1 MIFAIIP
8 ILTMPT
14 RHPRIWREIS
24 PVVPGTHPYDGP
36 EETIDRMFNAL
47 DVDAWVSARRSSLDE
62 AKASAAGIIQAVREG
77 GDGALLAMAR
87 KHEPD
92 LTSVRVTDED
102 VEAAYNDVEDRLI
115 ESLIE
120 AEARITRFHELQ
132 KERSLW
138 LDEVEP
144 GIVLGVKTTPLD
156 RVGLYVPGRR
166 AAYPSTALMNAVPA
180 KVAGV
185 PEMCACSP
193 PPILPLTL
201 VALDI
206 AGVSEIYRIGGAQAV
221 AALALGTETI
231 RPVQKIVGPGNV
243 YVTAAKM
250 MLREHAEIDFP
261 AGPSEIGIL
270 ADSTANPVFIA
281 IDILAQSE
289 HDPDAACVLV
299 TTDKTLPARVSEEI
313 NRLLETAPRREI
325 IEKALAQS
333 GYIIEPDM
341 DEAVTAMNEIA
352 PEHLS
357 IQVGDSLTVLNAV
370 RHAGSIFVGPYTPVA
385 AGDYASG
392 TNHVLPTAGYA
403 KTYSGLN
410 VSHFCK
416 TSTVQIIDRRGLDA
430 IGDTIEAIADAEG
443 LNAHAESVRIR
454 RMFH

>member
-1 MIFAIIP
+1 
-8 ILTMPT
+8 
-14 RHPRIWREIS
+14 
-24 PVVPGTHPYDGP
+24 
-36 EETIDRMFNAL
+36 MFNAL
-47 DVDAWVSARRSSLDE
+47 DVDRWVAERRSSLDE
-62 AKASAAGIIQAVREG
+62 AKVSVAGIIQAVREG

-92 LTSVRVTDED
+92 ITSVRVTKDEI
-102 VEAAYNDVEDRLI
+102 EAAYGEVDEGLL

-185 PEMCACSP
+185 PEMCACTP
-193 PPILPLTL
+193 PPVLPLTL

-206 AGVSEIYRIGGAQAV
+206 AGVDEIYRIGGAQAV
-221 AALALGTETI
+221 AAMALGTETI

-261 AGPSEIGIL
+261 AGPSEIGFI
-270 ADSTANPVFIA
+270 ADGNANPLFIA
-281 IDILAQSE
+281 IDILAQAE
-289 HDPDAACVLV
+289 HDPDAACVLI
-299 TTDKTLPARVSEEI
+299 TTDEALVDRVKAELS
-313 NRLLETAPRREI
+313 RLLRESPRKEI
-325 IEKALAQS
+325 IEKALGNS
-333 GYIIEPDM
+333 GYVLVPTME
-341 DEAVTAMNEIA
+341 EAISGMNEIA

-357 IQVGDSLTVLNAV
+357 IQVADPLTVLNAV
-370 RHAGSIFVGPYTPVA
+370 KHAGSIFVGPYTPVA

-416 TSTVQIIDRRGLDA
+416 TSTVQIIDRRGLEA
-430 IGDTIEAIADAEG
+430 IGDTIETIADAEG
-443 LNAHAESVRIR
+443 LCAHAESVRIR
-454 RMFH
+454 RRSH